1 MEISLSTFI
10 LEIINFLVLVWI
22 LKRFLYRPVLDI
34 VARRQAGIDA
44 TMAEAKRTDSEAR
57 QLKER
62 YEARL
67 RDWETEQAEAREQLS
82 HELDEERGRRLAEL
96 RTSLDEEAEKRRAA
110 EERRLADLGARLEKQ
125 SLALGG
131 RFASRLLEA
140 SATPEL
146 QQKLVELFLED
157 LEATPRDRVACLTG
171 SPDLPP
177 DGIDVSSAYG
187 LTPDEQEAVSEQ
199 ARKFFGTDVP
209 VRFAEDASLVAG
221 LRLTVGGCV
230 LGLNLKDELD
240 GFARLRDAA
249 D

>member
-1 MEISLSTFI
+1 VEISLSTFI

-34 VARRQAGIDA
+34 VARRQARIDE
-44 TMAEAKRTDSEAR
+44 TMAAAQRTDSDAR

-67 RDWETEQAEAREQLS
+67 RDWESEQADAREKLAHEIDAERSRQL
-82 HELDEERGRRLAEL
+82 AAL
-96 RTSLDEEAEKRRAA
+96 RASLDEEAEKREAA
-110 EERRLADLGARLEKQ
+110 EERRLADLGARLERQ
-125 SLALGG
+125 GLALGA

-146 QQKLVELFLED
+146 QEKLVGLFLQD
-157 LEATPRDRVACLTG
+157 LDATPQERVACLLG

-177 DGIDVSSAYG
+177 DAVEVSSAYE
-187 LTPDEQEAVSEQ
+187 LTPAEQ
-199 ARKFFGTDVP
+199 AAVGERAKALCGADIP
-209 VRFAEDASLVAG
+209 VHFAEAPELMAG
-221 LRLTVGGCV
+221 IRLSIGGCV

-240 GFARLRDAA
+240 GFTRLSDGER
-249 D
+249 